1 MTNIATVSAATGT
14 TEVVALTAEELAE
27 IEAQQ
32 ISSTEMQIK
41 ALNTE
46 LAVSDTYMAR
56 MCEDLINILVANG
69 TIALTDFSQ
78 AAQDKLTERAQIR
91 TDIAALEE

>member
-1 MTNIATVSAATGT
+1 MSDIAKVCVSAGTSEVVTAT
-14 TEVVALTAEELAE
+14 TEQLAE
-27 IEAQQ
+27 IAA
-32 ISSTEMQIK
+32 MQLSADEQ
-41 ALNTE
+41 ALLHLRAE
-46 LAVSDTYMAR
+46 LAITDAYMAR
-56 MCEDLINILVANG
+56 MCEDLIDILVDKG